1 MIQDQVRER
10 GLPLSVL
17 EKEEEK
23 KRTNINRME
32 KKSTEINEVTST
44 KIHVIT
50 SW

>member
-23 KRTNINRME
+23 KRTNINRM